1 MYLGKDAYVDNS
13 LSCMSR
19 GRSMVRADF
28 GSRGKG
34 RVHLGRG
41 YRTGDSLSVGW
52 CPQSG
57 ISFWEAVL
65 LLFVFLYITTEF
77 VKM

>member
-28 GSRGKG
+28 GPRGKG

-41 YRTGDSLSVGW
+41 YRTGDSLSVG
-52 CPQSG
+52 CGRNRGFLFGRLCCCS
-57 ISFWEAVL
+57 SF
-65 LLFVFLYITTEF
+65 FRT
-77 VKM
+77 